1 MSKKEDAYEVFEGLD
16 VGKQIAV
23 KSDEVAIVR
32 AYLNRYRTE
41 TGRVLKSRY
50 DRDSKDLIIWRVL

>member
-1 MSKKEDAYEVFEGLD
+1 MSKKEDAYEVFEGLE

>member
-1 MSKKEDAYEVFEGLD
+1 MSKKEDAYEVFEGLE

-50 DRDSKDLIIWRVL
+50 DRDSKDLIIWRVS